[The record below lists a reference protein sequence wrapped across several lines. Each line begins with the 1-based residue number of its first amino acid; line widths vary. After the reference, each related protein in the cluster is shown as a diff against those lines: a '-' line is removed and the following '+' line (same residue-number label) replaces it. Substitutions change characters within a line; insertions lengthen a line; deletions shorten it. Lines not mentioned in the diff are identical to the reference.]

1 MKKSTAAVA
10 VLLCLAILLSLTAC
24 GKKRTPAT
32 VSAVRE
38 EIRERGFE
46 VEALGQDNGAPG
58 VPSAMLP
65 TVQDGVM
72 FIKTQDA
79 ANRLLGSF
87 SVFETED
94 EAKRAWDSFETEA
107 EAAVTG
113 VKSRLAN
120 ELIHYSFLRVSDKQT
135 KVLLI
140 RVENTVL
147 LLDAGPA
154 FFDEAD
160 EIAQNLGYK

>member
-10 VLLCLAILLSLTAC
+10 VLLCLAILMSLSAC
-24 GKKRTPAT
+24 GKKRTPVT
-32 VSAVRE
+32 VGAVRE

-46 VEALGQDNGAPG
+46 VEALGQDNGAQG

-65 TVQDGVM
+65 AVQDGVL
-72 FIKTQDA
+72 FIKTQEETD
-79 ANRLLGSF
+79 RLLGSF
-87 SVFETED
+87 AVFGTED
-94 EAKRAWDSFETEA
+94 EAKRAWDYYEAEA
-107 EAAVTG
+107 EAAITG

-120 ELIHYSFLRVSDKQT
+120 ELIHYSFLRVSDKET
-135 KVLLI
+135 KILLI

-147 LLDAGPA
+147 LLDATPA